1 MNLVLLGAKQ
11 RAQVLAGLF
20 EQCPE
25 TGGFRLNLKKG
36 SVLGNFEKCVLNKQ
50 DVDLEFCSADG
61 TVHRSTW
68 SHNGRYAIDLL
79 RCSIVHR
86 FSGDPGGST
95 TPIGI
100 PEPLELSDDEI
111 RHLNNEIFYTDP

>member
-1 MNLVLLGAKQ
+1 MSLVLLGAKQ

-25 TGGFRLNLKKG
+25 TGGFRLSTKN
-36 SVLGNFEKCVLNKQ
+36 SAVLGNFEKCVLNKQ
-50 DVDLEFCSADG
+50 DVDLEFCAFDG

-68 SHNGRYAIDLL
+68 RHNGRYASDLL
-79 RCSIVHR
+79 RCSIAHR

-100 PEPLELSDDEI
+100 PEPLELGDVEI
-111 RHLNNEIFYTDP
+111 RRLNNEIFYTEP